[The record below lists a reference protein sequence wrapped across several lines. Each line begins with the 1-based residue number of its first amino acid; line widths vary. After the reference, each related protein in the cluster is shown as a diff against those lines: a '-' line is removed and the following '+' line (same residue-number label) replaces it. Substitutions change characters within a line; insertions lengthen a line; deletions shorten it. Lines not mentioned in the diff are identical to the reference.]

1 MFRPEGSRRK
11 DKQVEDRKKQ
21 MTVFFLR
28 NVKPVLIFL
37 FIAGE
42 LVLSYLDDLSEITL
56 PLPMRW
62 VIYLKSKLF
71 LQICS
76 G

>member
-11 DKQVEDRKKQ
+11 NKQVEDRKKQ

-28 NVKPVLIFL
+28 NVKPVLIIL

>member
-28 NVKPVLIFL
+28 NVKPVLIIL